1 MEKCHNLESNR
12 LVSAGRA
19 SQIYFWHILLHFAT
33 ILSLLSLRIAFGT
46 AGPQNQGTE
55 AASPPDRL
63 AMEASKSPEIESLTV
78 RTEPS
83 PANAWN

>member
-19 SQIYFWHILLHFAT
+19 SKIYFWHSLLHLVT
-33 ILSLLSLRIAFGT
+33 ILSQLSFRIASGT
-46 AGPQNQGTE
+46 AGPQNQGTD

-63 AMEASKSPEIESLTV
+63 AMEASKSPEIESFTV